1 MMVNFNELDFAGVVS
16 TLYFEIDFCNEN
28 IGLAKTS
35 NARTFFAERA
45 LMLADIVYNI
55 RKMMILGNDS
65 DVAEVV
71 EVAEV
76 AVAPVEVVEELSY
89 EIPFEVKEMVLV
101 DLGRTARVL
110 IKKFQG
116 AHATAK
122 NKEWAFDYLAE
133 QLIELT
139 QMYKN
144 VYKVGENNES

>member
-1 MMVNFNELDFAGVVS
+1 MVNFNELDFAGVIS
-16 TLYFEIDFCNEN
+16 TLYCEIDFCNEN

-35 NARTFFAERA
+35 NARSFFAERA

-65 DVAEVV
+65 DVAEV
-71 EVAEV
+71 AL
-76 AVAPVEVVEELSY
+76 APVEVVEEFSF
-89 EIPFEVKEMVLV
+89 EIPFEIKEMVLV

-116 AHATAK
+116 AEATTE
-122 NKEWAFDYLAE
+122 NKEWAFNYLAE

-144 VYKVGENNES
+144 VYKVGENND